1 MSLEEIQ
8 EQLIEK
14 IKEDQTSVVD
24 WSIFLSTN
32 C

>member
-24 WSIFLSTN
+24 LEHIFK
-32 C
+32 